1 MSLIDFENSTPNLVS
16 FDEIWSDFGVDE
28 NPENLVQVEE
38 DHGYASFIRFALIR
52 SMDKPHL
59 QSLLDSENTD
69 LRKLM
74 EEAYDSNFSID
85 DLTDFIRERWV
96 EETENREREYQRI
109 EHIIE
114 LFGKN

>member
-1 MSLIDFENSTPNLVS
+1 
-16 FDEIWSDFGVDE
+16 
-28 NPENLVQVEE
+28 
-38 DHGYASFIRFALIR
+38 
-52 SMDKPHL
+52 MDKPHL

-114 LFGKN
+114 LFGSELTTSTKISGPAGVRGTYK